1 MSIIN
6 QSVLNLDSIDVDSE
20 NFLIEGLTDDA
31 LIYYNEGLYSA
42 TIGSNLS
49 FASGILATSLTPVFT
64 NVTGTILTAAQPNIT
79 SLGTMSSNLNLG
91 ANNITNL
98 NDISATS
105 GIIGNLSTTNLSIT
119 NVLTNFNMSGFN
131 ITNVG
136 TLAGTLTTASQ
147 PNITSLGT
155 LTGLTM
161 GGNLDM
167 AGYSIVGYSPTI
179 TGNLDMATYNINNCG
194 TLNVSNISAFTS
206 NGIIN
211 LNNYKI
217 TNSSDSSLNTQYG
230 TSALSSLTNGY
241 DNCCFGYQSLNAM
254 TSGFYNTAVGY
265 QALKGVLNG
274 YCNTAVGALAGL
286 TVTTGINN
294 VHIGY
299 AADANNTNNSG
310 QILIGYSA
318 TSAVDNVCKI
328 MNVSSGKGCFI
339 NSINTGLASY
349 LLYYNPITYEITC
362 YSNDGWL
369 DSTSETWTYVSADAP
384 TFVFNVNA
392 KVDTKYSAG
401 MKIRYVQSS
410 TTKYGIITKVGAFGS
425 GVTPITIYGGGGD
438 GGTYTNATSYT
449 LANSAI
455 TSNYYSMIK
464 APLNFPLDPAT
475 WSYTL
480 TNSVTYQTNSAT
492 YVEFNSAL
500 RVNVPIG
507 CWKFKAHFLAAMYL
521 DGWGGGGYWAVS
533 TSTTAVSH
541 MDLAIFRYEDN
552 TNLHYS
558 YETIDLAT
566 FLNFT
571 SKTILY
577 VIGHTSGVTYVY
589 VINPT
594 VFMSLKATC
603 AYL

>member
-31 LIYYNEGLYSA
+31 LIYYNQGLYSA

-64 NVTGTILTAAQPNIT
+64 NVTGTILTSAQPNIT

-136 TLAGTLTTASQ
+136 TLAGTLTTVSQ
-147 PNITSLGT
+147 PNVTSLGT

-161 GGNLDM
+161 GGNLNM

-230 TSALSSLTNGY
+230 TSALASLTNGY
-241 DNCCFGYQSLNAM
+241 DNCCFGYQSLNSM
-254 TSGFYNTAVGY
+254 TNGFYNTAVGY
-265 QALKGVLNG
+265 QALKGDLNG

-294 VHIGY
+294 VHR
-299 AADANNTNNSG
+299 
-310 QILIGYSA
+310 LWRR
-318 TSAVDNVCKI
+318 C
-328 MNVSSGKGCFI
+328 
-339 NSINTGLASY
+339 
-349 LLYYNPITYEITC
+349 
-362 YSNDGWL
+362 
-369 DSTSETWTYVSADAP
+369 
-384 TFVFNVNA
+384 
-392 KVDTKYSAG
+392 
-401 MKIRYVQSS
+401 
-410 TTKYGIITKVGAFGS
+410 
-425 GVTPITIYGGGGD
+425 
-438 GGTYTNATSYT
+438 
-449 LANSAI
+449 
-455 TSNYYSMIK
+455 
-464 APLNFPLDPAT
+464 
-475 WSYTL
+475 
-480 TNSVTYQTNSAT
+480 
-492 YVEFNSAL
+492 
-500 RVNVPIG
+500 
-507 CWKFKAHFLAAMYL
+507 
-521 DGWGGGGYWAVS
+521 
-533 TSTTAVSH
+533 
-541 MDLAIFRYEDN
+541 
-552 TNLHYS
+552 
-558 YETIDLAT
+558 
-566 FLNFT
+566 
-571 SKTILY
+571 
-577 VIGHTSGVTYVY
+577 
-589 VINPT
+589 
-594 VFMSLKATC
+594 
-603 AYL
+603 